1 MTHSAPIKPA
11 EPATIPYARQ
21 DISEDDIRAV
31 TDILRSDYL
40 TTGPAVPEFESRVC
54 AWSGAAHGVA
64 ANSATSALHIA
75 YMALDLG
82 PGDLVWTVP
91 NTFVATA
98 NAALYCGADVDFVD
112 TDPATYNMSVAAL
125 EAKLAEAAA
134 KGRLPKIIAPVHFA
148 GQSCQM
154 AEIGALA
161 RAHGIRVVEDAS
173 HAIGGLYQGR
183 PVGNCAHSDICV
195 FSFHPVKIITTA
207 EGGMAMTQDAGLAD
221 RMRLGRSHGVTRE
234 PHLMENPSAGGWYY
248 EQVSLGYNYRMTD
261 MQGALGSSQMDRLA
275 GFIAARHRLAARY
288 DRLLAGLDVVTPYQH
303 PDAHSALHLYPV
315 QVQDRD
321 RVFAALRAEGILVN
335 VHYIPVHTQPYYR
348 RLGFDWGMFPNAEA
362 YYRAA
367 ISLPMWA
374 TMTDAQQDRVVD
386 ALARAL

>member
-1 MTHSAPIKPA
+1 MTHPA
-11 EPATIPYARQ
+11 AIPATIPYARQ
-21 DISEDDIRAV
+21 DISAEDLRAV
-31 TDILRSDYL
+31 AEVLQSDYL
-40 TTGPAVPEFESRVC
+40 TQGPAVPGFESRVC

-64 ANSATSALHIA
+64 MNSATSALHVA
-75 YMALDLG
+75 YMALGVG

-125 EAKLAEAAA
+125 EAKLAEAVAR
-134 KGRLPKIIAPVHFA
+134 GRLPKVIAPVHFA

-173 HAIGGLYQGR
+173 HAIGGLYHGK
-183 PVGNCAHSDICV
+183 PVGSCAHSDICV

-207 EGGMAMTQDAGLAD
+207 EGGMAMTQDAELAD

-234 PHLMENPSAGGWYY
+234 AHLMEGPSQGGWYY

-288 DRLLAGLDVVTPYQH
+288 DRLLAGLDVVTPFQH

-315 QVQDRD
+315 QVRDRD
-321 RVFAALRAEGILVN
+321 RVFAAMRAEGVLVN

-367 ISLPMWA
+367 ISLPLWA

-386 ALARAL
+386 VLARAL